1 MGTVTPITYIELTD
15 DGFGALEPVI
25 AGTRITV
32 QDVAIWYVVNQ
43 SSLGWIVD
51 NFSITPAQVYAAL
64 SYYYDHQA
72 QIDAA
77 IAAAD
82 QRVRS
87 MALTLDDLK
96 AKIKARQND

>member
-1 MGTVTPITYIELTD
+1 MATVSITYIELID

-32 QDVAIWYVVNQ
+32 QDIAIWYVYNH

-51 NFSITPAQVYAAL
+51 NFTVTPAQIYAAL

-72 QIDAA
+72 ELDAT

-82 QRVRS
+82 QRVRA
-87 MALTLDDLK
+87 MASTLDDLK
-96 AKIKARQND
+96 AKIRSRQGE